1 MREQL
6 HTLIFGKRLKDSGLT
21 QHKLGVLW
29 GMPMFSSDT
38 ISTVSYSAEEILLVL
53 MPVLGT
59 AAYGIFVPIVA
70 ALVCLLAIS
79 SSAIAKPWTL
89 THRAAVPMSLR
100 WTALESGQ
108 V

>member
-53 MPVLGT
+53 TPVLGT
-59 AAYGIFVPIVA
+59 AAYGIFVPIVV
-70 ALVCLLAIS
+70 ALACLLAIFVIT
-79 SSAIAKPWTL
+79 IA
-89 THRAAVPMSLR
+89 
-100 WTALESGQ
+100 
-108 V
+108 